1 MLPDL
6 GGAIYGETAMRCF
19 TMILALGLVAAA
31 SSVVWAHQP
40 LLSDGS
46 ARDASTALYIAD
58 VDLSQVVYHEVTAE
72 SPLLWLAF
80 DLNEGQSLY
89 FQLGVPVIERLKD
102 YRPALVLVGPG
113 LPQVDLP
120 FAIPDGLGAQPFTS
134 EQVAEPQRFDEP
146 FSGTSSWILLTE
158 TVPVPATGRYYL
170 VAYDPAGQPGKLW
183 VTLGQREEFGLG
195 DIAALQ
201 DILPKVREFHEIG
214 AAPVGLPCF
223 LAPTALALT
232 AFCFWSASR
241 RLPPAGHSVGR

>member
-1 MLPDL
+1 MRVLPL
-6 GGAIYGETAMRCF
+6 V
-19 TMILALGLVAAA
+19 LAVVLLVCVP
-31 SSVVWAHQP
+31 SVAWAHRP
-40 LLSDGS
+40 ILSDGS

-72 SPLLWLAF
+72 SPLLWLTF

-120 FAIPDGLGAQPFTS
+120 FAVPDGLGAQSFPS
-134 EQVAEPQRFDEP
+134 DQVAEPTEFDEP

-158 TVPVPATGRYYL
+158 TIPITVAGRYYL

-183 VTLGQREEFGLG
+183 VTLGKREEFSLN

-201 DILPKVREFHEIG
+201 EILPKVREFHELEASG
-214 AAPVGLPCF
+214 ASLPCF
-223 LAPTALALT
+223 LAPMALTFTALCCRGT
-232 AFCFWSASR
+232 SR
-241 RLPPAGHSVGR
+241 RRGVARHATNRHGP